1 MGFLRRFSVFSALM
15 LPGVA
20 FATDAVVPS
29 KAYVD
34 DTRVA
39 VQQGTGTN
47 NANVGKA
54 LVVDSNGDL
63 AELRGTFTSATSLA
77 AGTAGFVP
85 APATEADN
93 TKFLKGDGT
102 WAAVPSPATMTGAD
116 GTDPGTGGL
125 VPAPAAADNVKF
137 LKGDGTWAVPTDTTY
152 TAVTGNT
159 NDTISDNLTNTTKYT
174 SPKAVDEFAQKK
186 PATVANG
193 MVLSYNGSN
202 ANTNVTAGYVK
213 VPVATGAPSS
223 NTPTSFLEIWVQ

>member
-20 FATDAVVPS
+20 FATDAVIPS

-102 WAAVPSPATMTGAD
+102 WA
-116 GTDPGTGGL
+116 
-125 VPAPAAADNVKF
+125 
-137 LKGDGTWAVPTDTTY
+137 VPTDTTY

-193 MVLSYNGSN
+193 MVLSYNGNN